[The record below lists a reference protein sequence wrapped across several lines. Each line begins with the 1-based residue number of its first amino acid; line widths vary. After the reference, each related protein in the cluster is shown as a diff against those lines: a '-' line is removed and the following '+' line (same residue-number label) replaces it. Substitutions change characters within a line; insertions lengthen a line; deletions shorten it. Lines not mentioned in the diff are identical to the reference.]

1 MTVRH
6 KLASLDDEQTRD
18 LLLQVARG
26 QEEMRYR
33 LSRMLELMLDTL
45 MGAEADEACGA
56 VYMTRGE
63 VGGNRR
69 HTDGYE
75 TTVTSNRK
83 NPMNR
88 PLTQSRFVSRS

>member
-1 MTVRH
+1 
-6 KLASLDDEQTRD
+6 
-18 LLLQVARG
+18 
-26 QEEMRYR
+26 MRYR
-33 LSRMLELMLDTL
+33 LSRMLDALMGAL

-69 HTDGYE
+69 NTDGYE

>member
-1 MTVRH
+1 MNRRGTCCCR
-6 KLASLDDEQTRD
+6 S
-18 LLLQVARG
+18 RG
-26 QEEMRYR
+26 QEKMRYR
-33 LSRMLELMLDTL
+33 LSRMLDALMGAL

-56 VYMTRGE
+56 AYMTRGE

-69 HTDGYE
+69 NTDGYE